1 MMVRMSAKAYIVDL
15 VEPREVHDA
24 HGMFK
29 AGDYLLRTR
38 DSLALDTQVKIRFNF
53 PDGNGTF
60 IRGRIKALP
69 ASDGAPYIVRLAAGD
84 DLEWLISRAAPY
96 AEKVARLMATAAEKQ
111 ATSSPKTRPIPPPGS
126 RGAGKAS
133 VEKGPRTKP
142 IQRSSASEAATTA
155 AASGAATTAA
165 ASGAA
170 TTAAASGAATT
181 AAASGA
187 AATAAASGAAS
198 PITPPPSAVPPP
210 ESLAPSKEQLVE
222 RIAQMDK
229 WVGNQTNRVE
239 RGETLQASPA
249 TSKGELVGIQTEDQ
263 VKAEAVRAIPVD
275 VEGAAPTASIEPAAE
290 QKPTA
295 DLQAPME
302 ERIQALSPNQKKKL
316 AISGNRQA
324 RAILMKDE
332 DHSLHIW
339 VMKNPGLVEEEVGEF
354 SAMETLSAEALTFL
368 LQSRRWGACPRVV
381 KNLVVNPQTPPEA
394 IPNLLAFLSVDD
406 LKLLVETPGVR
417 HLVAR
422 QARRTLMERSQF

>member
-142 IQRSSASEAATTA
+142 IQRSSASE
-155 AASGAATTAA
+155 
-165 ASGAA
+165 AA

>member
-170 TTAAASGAATT
+170 
-181 AAASGA
+181 
-187 AATAAASGAAS
+187 ATAAASGAAS

-275 VEGAAPTASIEPAAE
+275 VEGADPTASIEPAAE

-302 ERIQALSPNQKKKL
+302 ERIHALSPNQKKKL